1 MQNDLRR
8 CTSVLIDWWMYVM
21 LSGSA
26 DWLFLSHFYF
36 IQKEARLS
44 KFIYE
49 GNNGHFNLAELVI
62 LVIGGKLFLENTETL
77 LQKHVTVFA
86 NLERSGNSLL
96 YFSVLI

>member
-49 GNNGHFNLAELVI
+49 ENNGHFNLAELVI
-62 LVIGGKLFLENTETL
+62 LVIGGKLFL
-77 LQKHVTVFA
+77 
-86 NLERSGNSLL
+86 
-96 YFSVLI
+96 